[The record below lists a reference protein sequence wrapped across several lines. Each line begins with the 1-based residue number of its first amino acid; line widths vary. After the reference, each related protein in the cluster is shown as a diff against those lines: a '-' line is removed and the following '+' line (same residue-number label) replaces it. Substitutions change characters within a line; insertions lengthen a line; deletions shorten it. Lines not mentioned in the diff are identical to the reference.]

1 MRHVP
6 PLQFFLASHPFFLA
20 STRPTHSYYQLSSWK
35 HVNQPPTLSA
45 FLDPG
50 SWLLFLSHISCTPSQ
65 LLPSP
70 PLHLPLASLD
80 MYILELSVSLFGT
93 HLGLLWLS
101 FKSSF
106 SKLTPSQYPGSEISY
121 LIRHVG
127 WSLGHKHQLQHIQT
141 V

>member
-6 PLQFFLASHPFFLA
+6 PLQFFLAS
-20 STRPTHSYYQLSSWK
+20 TRLTHSYYRLSSWK
-35 HVNQPPTLSA
+35 HVNQPPALSA
-45 FLDPG
+45 FPDPG
-50 SWLLFLSHISCTPSQ
+50 SWLLFLSHISCTLSR

-80 MYILELSVSLFGT
+80 MYILELFGT

-106 SKLTPSQYPGSEISY
+106 SKLTPFQDPGSEISY
-121 LIRHVG
+121 LLRHVG
-127 WSLGHKHQLQHIQT
+127 WSLGYKHQLQHIQT